1 MARQKEQR
9 IAIQL
14 SQWLQKEHKSLIWRF
29 DLAADLKLTI
39 GQAKRNKQL
48 NRISKYPDFFL
59 AEGTSKYGGL
69 YIELK
74 ATREDL
80 YKKDGELKNNKHILL
95 QNAMLHLLRNR
106 GFKAEFACGLEEA
119 QELILN
125 YMKEKDE
132 EH

>member
-1 MARQKEQR
+1 MKKEQMV
-9 IAIQL
+9 ALKL
-14 SQWLQKEHKSLIWRF
+14 SNWLKTEQPEILYRF

-48 NRISKYPDFFL
+48 NRISKYPDLFI
-59 AEGTSKYGGL
+59 AEGTPKYGGL

-74 ATREDL
+74 ANREDL
-80 YKKDGELKNNKHILL
+80 YKKDGELKNNRHILL

-106 GFKAEFACGLEEA
+106 GFKAEFACGLEEVKTI
-119 QELILN
+119 ILN
-125 YMKEKDE
+125 YIKEKDE

>member
-1 MARQKEQR
+1 MKPEQMLALKLANW
-9 IAIQL
+9 IKTDLPEI
-14 SQWLQKEHKSLIWRF
+14 IYRF

-39 GQAKRNKQL
+39 GQAKRNKAL
-48 NRISKYPDFFL
+48 NRITKYPDLFI
-59 AEGTSKYGGL
+59 AENTPKYGGL

-74 ATREDL
+74 ATREKL
-80 YKKDGELKNNKHILL
+80 YKKDGELKNDKHILL
-95 QNAMLHLLRNR
+95 QNAMLHLLRHR

-119 QELILN
+119 QEMIIN